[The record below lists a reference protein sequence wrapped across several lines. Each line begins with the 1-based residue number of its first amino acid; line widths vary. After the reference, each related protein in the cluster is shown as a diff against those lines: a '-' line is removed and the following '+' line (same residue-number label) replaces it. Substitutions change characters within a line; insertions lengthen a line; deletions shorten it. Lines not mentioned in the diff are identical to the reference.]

1 MCQLT
6 LARIVRQVSRTF
18 DLNLLQNQGCR
29 LVFQPSGSPDFFVQ
43 TSGPAITY
51 DLRFPIR

>member
-6 LARIVRQVSRTF
+6 LVRSVRQVSRTF

-29 LVFQPSGSPDFFVQ
+29 MVEKPSGSPDFFVQ